1 MNSIKT
7 KYYCFLAVLSIV
19 TTLLLST
26 TAMSETL
33 DVTIKG
39 FDDGKKTSRQQDY
52 KQAVLDA
59 KRQAIEQAGVTVESK
74 STVKNSVLQ
83 EDYIETQAKA
93 VLLPGFQIMDIG
105 YMQDGTYQVVL
116 SGKVQVQPKPVSAE
130 GDSGALILLM
140 NVYSVPVTF
149 QLDNKPLD
157 AAGKF
162 TALVS
167 LKDSTGLTAFAS
179 IREVKRNYNN
189 LPHYFVYLLKLPAG
203 KHNIKITASIIGGSG
218 PDKDGNVVEAE
229 IPSDKPLFY
238 EYRADP
244 EYSFA
249 AADSVFLFKKL
260 ESNKKPA
267 DTTGAYGQKLRQDIT
282 AQYEKL
288 TGFKF

>member
-1 MNSIKT
+1 
-7 KYYCFLAVLSIV
+7 
-19 TTLLLST
+19 
-26 TAMSETL
+26 MSETL

-39 FDDGKKTSRQQDY
+39 FDNGKKTSRQQDY
-52 KQAVLDA
+52 KEAVLDA

-83 EDYIETQAKA
+83 EDYIESQAKA

-130 GDSGALILLM
+130 GDSGALMLLM
-140 NVYSVPVTF
+140 DVYSVPVTF

-162 TALVS
+162 TALVP
-167 LKDSTGLTAFAS
+167 LKDSTGLTVLNS

-189 LPHYFVYLLKLPAG
+189 LTHYFVYLLKLPAG

-218 PDKDGNVVEAE
+218 PDKDGNIVEAE
-229 IPSDKPLFY
+229 IPSGRPLFY

-244 EYSFA
+244 EYNFA
-249 AADSVFLFKKL
+249 AADSGFLFRKL
-260 ESNKKPA
+260 GSNQKPA
-267 DTTGAYGQKLRQDIT
+267 DTTGAYGRKLRQDLI
-282 AQYEKL
+282 AQYEKF

>member
-1 MNSIKT
+1 MPYFQSLLL
-7 KYYCFLAVLSIV
+7 YYCSATVLG
-19 TTLLLST
+19 
-26 TAMSETL
+26 ETL

-52 KQAVLDA
+52 KEAVLDA

-116 SGKVQVQPKPVSAE
+116 SGKVQVQPKPVSVE
-130 GDSGALILLM
+130 GDSGALLLLM
-140 NVYSVPVTF
+140 NVYSVPITF

-167 LKDSTGLTAFAS
+167 AQGQHQSDSLCQHPRGQKELQQPAALFC
-179 IREVKRNYNN
+179 
-189 LPHYFVYLLKLPAG
+189 LPA
-203 KHNIKITASIIGGSG
+203 
-218 PDKDGNVVEAE
+218 
-229 IPSDKPLFY
+229 
-238 EYRADP
+238 
-244 EYSFA
+244 
-249 AADSVFLFKKL
+249 
-260 ESNKKPA
+260 
-267 DTTGAYGQKLRQDIT
+267 
-282 AQYEKL
+282 
-288 TGFKF
+288 

>member
-1 MNSIKT
+1 MFSQKSNNW
-7 KYYCFLAVLSIV
+7 CLLAALCIF

-39 FDDGKKTSRQQDY
+39 FDNGKKTSRQQDY
-52 KQAVLDA
+52 KEAVLDA

-83 EDYIETQAKA
+83 EDYIESQAKA

-116 SGKVQVQPKPVSAE
+116 SGKVQVQPKPVSVE
-130 GDSGALILLM
+130 GDSGALLLLM
-140 NVYSVPVTF
+140 DVYSVPITF

-162 TALVS
+162 TALVP
-167 LKDSTGLTAFAS
+167 LKDSTSLTVFNS
-179 IREVKRNYNN
+179 IREIKRNYNN

-229 IPSDKPLFY
+229 IPSGKHLFY

-249 AADSVFLFKKL
+249 AADSAFLFRKL
-260 ESNKKPA
+260 GSNKKPA
-267 DTTGAYGQKLRQDIT
+267 DTTGVYGRKLRQEVS
-282 AQYEKL
+282 AQYEKF

>member
-1 MNSIKT
+1 MHSIKT

-19 TTLLLST
+19 TTLLLN
-26 TAMSETL
+26 APVLGETL

-52 KQAVLDA
+52 KEAVLDA

-74 STVKNSVLQ
+74 STVKNSMLQ

-93 VLLPGFQIMDIG
+93 VILPGFQIMDIG

-116 SGKVQVQPKPVSAE
+116 SGKVQVQPKPVSVE

-140 NVYSVPVTF
+140 NVYSVPITF
-149 QLDNKPLD
+149 QIDNKPLD

-162 TALVS
+162 TALVP

-179 IREVKRNYNN
+179 IREVKRNYNS
-189 LPHYFVYLLKLPAG
+189 LPHYFVYLLKIPAG

-229 IPSDKPLFY
+229 IPSGKPLFY

-249 AADSVFLFKKL
+249 AADSGFLFKKL

-267 DTTGAYGQKLRQDIT
+267 DTTGAYGRKLRQEVS
-282 AQYEKL
+282 AQYEKF